1 VIPSAATMPTKV
13 LVFESDPAFAGELRS
28 ELGKLGCATTVVDD
42 GNVGLQQA
50 ATDKPDLV
58 LLSIELPRMNGFS
71 VCNKLKKD
79 ASLKD
84 VPLIIMS
91 SESSDETFEQH
102 KKLRTRAEDY
112 VHKPIAFGELLQH
125 IQAFVRL
132 GSMRPPGDPDSAIV
146 IDDDIEI
153 GSTDYAMD
161 DEGTQIA
168 VRPPVGMPV
177 ATQRGMETVDADVDA
192 FADAAFGRLTGSEP
206 PGAGAAMPEARPIH
220 NGATDSVTSPISVPP
235 AARRPSTSPG
245 PRTPSV
251 RPPSGVDV
259 AEYEKIRE
267 ELVRTRAR
275 ATALETE
282 LGDARNDVE
291 KWRLEAGEVE
301 RLTRELEELK
311 AKLATGAPKT
321 AGISSRE
328 FLDLREA
335 LNKKDKE
342 ILSLKE
348 AQSRKD
354 KEHVESQDKMLALE
368 RAKSDLDEKTLALER
383 EAAETKDRLEALSAD
398 KDLAKKAADDFK
410 NRLEKS
416 RTESEAKDRQLS
428 ELRAK
433 QAEELAA
440 SEAKV
445 ADLRAELDQTL
456 ANERAEHARAVD
468 ESEER
473 RKADVEQATKDRE
486 AALAEAREQADRERQ
501 EALSAQTAQ
510 LKQEHD
516 GKMAA
521 LHRANQQE
529 LEKARGEAEKAA
541 REAEERHAAALASA
555 KSDADKVVAEAT
567 TTHQAEVARVRTEG
581 EKREAEALEALRA
594 EHAEKVKGLEND
606 RDSRLAALESRTSRE
621 LSEANDKLAKAD
633 MDLSAARG
641 ELAEL
646 REAKQTG
653 DAAHESAIADV
664 QNRLTEVTSARDA
677 LDKKHASA
685 TDRVATLEA
694 ELVVARQDLAETRQK
709 LAGESSRADRA
720 QAKWE
725 ADRQSLERAK
735 DAMAVALS
743 QIEEAEGR
751 PLG

>member
-1 VIPSAATMPTKV
+1 MPTKV
-13 LVFESDPAFAGELRS
+13 LVFESDPAFAGELRN
-28 ELGKLGCATTVVDD
+28 ELGKLGCSTTVVDD

-50 ATDKPDLV
+50 AADKPDLV

-79 ASLKD
+79 AALKE

-125 IQAFVRL
+125 IQAFVKL
-132 GSMRPPGDPDSAIV
+132 GSARPPETDSSIV

-153 GSTDYAMD
+153 GSTDYMMED
-161 DEGTQIA
+161 DGTQIA

-177 ATQRGMETVDADVDA
+177 QGTQRGMETVDADVDA

-206 PGAGAAMPEARPIH
+206 PGSGAATPEARPIH
-220 NGATDSVTSPISVPP
+220 NGASDSVTVPASVPA
-235 AARRPSTSPG
+235 AARRPTGPPG
-245 PRTPSV
+245 ARAQS
-251 RPPSGVDV
+251 RPPSGVDL
-259 AEYEKIRE
+259 AEHEKIRE

-275 ATALETE
+275 ATSLETE

-291 KWRLEAGEVE
+291 KWRLEASEGE

-311 AKLATGAPKT
+311 AKLASGAPKT

-368 RAKSDLDEKTLALER
+368 RAKSELDDKTLALER
-383 EAAETKDRLEALSAD
+383 EAAETKDRVDALSSD

-410 NRLEKS
+410 ARLEKS
-416 RTESEAKDRQLS
+416 RAENEGKDRQLS
-428 ELRAK
+428 ELK
-433 QAEELAA
+433 GKHAEELA
-440 SEAKV
+440 SNEARLS
-445 ADLRAELDQTL
+445 ALRSELDQTL
-456 ANERAEHARAVD
+456 ANERAEHARALD
-468 ESEER
+468 QSEER
-473 RKADVEQATKDRE
+473 RKADVEQTKKDRE
-486 AALAEAREQADRERQ
+486 AAIVEAREQSERDRQ
-501 EALSAQTAQ
+501 EAMSGQAAQ
-510 LKQEHD
+510 LKQEQD

-521 LHRANQQE
+521 LHRAHQQE
-529 LEKARGEAEKAA
+529 TERARGEAEKAA
-541 REAEERHAAALASA
+541 REAEARHTGELATARADAEKAAA
-555 KSDADKVVAEAT
+555 EARS
-567 TTHQAEVARVRTEG
+567 THEGEVARAHEES
-581 EKREAEALEALRA
+581 EKRAAEGLEALRG
-594 EHAEKVKGLEND
+594 EHTEKIKGLEND

-653 DAAHESAIADV
+653 DAAQEAAMADV
-664 QNRLTEVTSARDA
+664 QRRLSEVTTARDA
-677 LDKKHASA
+677 LDKQHSAAS
-685 TDRVATLEA
+685 DRVATMEA
-694 ELVVARQDLAETRQK
+694 ELVVARQDLGETKQK
-709 LAGESSRADRA
+709 LAAESSRAERA

>member
-1 VIPSAATMPTKV
+1 MPTKV
-13 LVFESDPAFAGELRS
+13 LVFESDPAFAGELRN

-132 GSMRPPGDPDSAIV
+132 GSIRPPETDSSIV

-153 GSTDYAMD
+153 GSTDYMED
-161 DEGTQIA
+161 DGTQIA

-177 ATQRGMETVDADVDA
+177 QSTQRGMETVDADVDA

-206 PGAGAAMPEARPIH
+206 PGSGAATAEARPIH
-220 NGATDSVTSPISVPP
+220 NGASDSVTVPVSTPAAARRPTGPP
-235 AARRPSTSPG
+235 AARN
-245 PRTPSV
+245 PSV
-251 RPPSGVDV
+251 RPPSGVDI
-259 AEYEKIRE
+259 AEYEKVRE
-267 ELVRTRAR
+267 ELVRMRAR
-275 ATALETE
+275 TTSLETE
-282 LGDARNDVE
+282 LGEARNDVE
-291 KWRLEAGEVE
+291 KWRLEASEVE
-301 RLTRELEELK
+301 RLNRELEELK
-311 AKLATGAPKT
+311 AKLASGAPK
-321 AGISSRE
+321 AGGISSRE

-383 EAAETKDRLEALSAD
+383 EAAETKDRIEALTAD
-398 KDLAKKAADDFK
+398 KELAKKAADDFK
-410 NRLEKS
+410 ARLEKS
-416 RTESEAKDRQLS
+416 RAEGEAKDRQLG
-428 ELRAK
+428 ELRSK
-433 QAEELAA
+433 QAEELASAEARLA
-440 SEAKV
+440 S
-445 ADLRAELDQTL
+445 LRSELDQTL
-456 ANERAEHARAVD
+456 ANERAEHAKALD

-473 RKADVEQATKDRE
+473 RKADVEQTKKDRE
-486 AALAEAREQADRERQ
+486 AAIVEAREQSERDRQ
-501 EALSAQTAQ
+501 EALSAQAAQ

-516 GKMAA
+516 GKMGA
-521 LHRANQQE
+521 LHRAHQQE
-529 LEKARGEAEKAA
+529 VEKARGEAQQAA
-541 REAEERHAAALASA
+541 REAEARHEAQVAAART
-555 KSDADKVVAEAT
+555 DAEKATADARAEAEK
-567 TTHQAEVARVRTEG
+567 QA
-581 EKREAEALEALRA
+581 AEALEALRG
-594 EHAEKVKGLEND
+594 EHAEKVKGIEND
-606 RDSRLAALESRTSRE
+606 RDARLAAVESRMSRE

-641 ELAEL
+641 ELAEV

-653 DAAHESAIADV
+653 DAAHEAAMADV
-664 QNRLTEVTSARDA
+664 QKRLSEATTARDE

-685 TDRVATLEA
+685 SDRVAALEA
-694 ELVVARQDLAETRQK
+694 ELVVARQDLGETKQK
-709 LAGESSRADRA
+709 LATESARAERA

>member
-1 VIPSAATMPTKV
+1 
-13 LVFESDPAFAGELRS
+13 
-28 ELGKLGCATTVVDD
+28 
-42 GNVGLQQA
+42 
-50 ATDKPDLV
+50 
-58 LLSIELPRMNGFS
+58 MNGFS

-79 ASLKD
+79 ANLKD

-132 GSMRPPGDPDSAIV
+132 GSIRPPEADSSIV

-153 GSTDYAMD
+153 GSTDYMMED
-161 DEGTQIA
+161 DGTQIA
-168 VRPPVGMPV
+168 ARPPVGMPV
-177 ATQRGMETVDADVDA
+177 QSTQRGMETVDADVDA

-206 PGAGAAMPEARPIH
+206 PGSGAATAEARPIH
-220 NGATDSVTSPISVPP
+220 NGAGDSVTVPVSTPAAPRRPTGPP
-235 AARRPSTSPG
+235 AARN
-245 PRTPSV
+245 PSV
-251 RPPSGVDV
+251 RPPSGVDI

-267 ELVRTRAR
+267 ELVRTRAQ
-275 ATALETE
+275 AASLETE
-282 LGDARNDVE
+282 LGEARNDVE
-291 KWRLEAGEVE
+291 KWRLEASEVE

-311 AKLATGAPKT
+311 AKLASGAPKT

-368 RAKSDLDEKTLALER
+368 RSKSDLDEKTLALER
-383 EAAETKDRLEALSAD
+383 EAAETKDRLEALTAD
-398 KDLAKKAADDFK
+398 KELAKKAADDFK
-410 NRLEKS
+410 TRLEKS
-416 RTESEAKDRQLS
+416 RAEGEAKDRQLS
-428 ELRAK
+428 ELRTK
-433 QAEELAA
+433 QAEELALA
-440 SEAKV
+440 EARLTS
-445 ADLRAELDQTL
+445 LRSELDQTL
-456 ANERAEHARAVD
+456 ANERAEHARALD

-473 RKADVEQATKDRE
+473 RKADVEQTKKDRE
-486 AALAEAREQADRERQ
+486 AAIVEAREQSERDRQ
-501 EALSAQTAQ
+501 EALSAQAVQ

-516 GKMAA
+516 GKMGA
-521 LHRANQQE
+521 LHRAHQQE
-529 LEKARGEAEKAA
+529 VEKARSEAQQAARESDARHESELATVRTDAEKAA
-541 REAEERHAAALASA
+541 TEARSAHEAEVGRAR
-555 KSDADKVVAEAT
+555 AEAEK
-567 TTHQAEVARVRTEG
+567 QA
-581 EKREAEALEALRA
+581 AEALEALRG
-594 EHAEKVKGLEND
+594 EHAEKVKGIEND
-606 RDSRLAALESRTSRE
+606 RDSRLAAVESRMSRD
-621 LSEANDKLAKAD
+621 LSEANDRFAKAD

-641 ELAEL
+641 ELAEV

-653 DAAHESAIADV
+653 DAAHEAAMADV
-664 QNRLTEVTSARDA
+664 QKRLSEVTTARDE
-677 LDKKHASA
+677 LDRKHASA
-685 TDRVATLEA
+685 SDRVAALEA
-694 ELVVARQDLAETRQK
+694 ELVVARQDLGETKQK
-709 LAGESSRADRA
+709 LATESARAERA

>member
-1 VIPSAATMPTKV
+1 MPTKV
-13 LVFESDPAFAGELRS
+13 LVFESDPAFAGELRN
-28 ELGKLGCATTVVDD
+28 ELGKLGCSTTVVDD

-50 ATDKPDLV
+50 AADRPDLV

-79 ASLKD
+79 ANLKD

-125 IQAFVRL
+125 IQSFVPM
-132 GSMRPPGDPDSAIV
+132 GSMRPPDGDSSIV
-146 IDDDIEI
+146 IEDDIEV
-153 GSTDYAMD
+153 GSTDYMQED
-161 DEGTQIA
+161 DGTQIA
-168 VRPPVGMPV
+168 PRPPVGM
-177 ATQRGMETVDADVDA
+177 AGGTQRGMETVDADVDA

-206 PGAGAAMPEARPIH
+206 PGAGTAVAEARPIH
-220 NGATDSVTSPISVPP
+220 NGASDSATVPVSVPVP
-235 AARRPSTSPG
+235 ARRPSTVPQ
-245 PRTPSV
+245 PRGASV

-275 ATALETE
+275 AASLDTE

-311 AKLATGAPKT
+311 TKLASGAPKT

-383 EAAETKDRLEALSAD
+383 EAAETKDRVDALSAD

-410 NRLEKS
+410 ARLEKS
-416 RTESEAKDRQLS
+416 RAEGESKDRQIS
-428 ELRAK
+428 ELKAK
-433 QAEELAA
+433 HAEDLASTEARLAA
-440 SEAKV
+440 LQS
-445 ADLRAELDQTL
+445 ELDQTL
-456 ANERAEHARAVD
+456 ANERAEHARALD

-473 RKADVEQATKDRE
+473 RKADVEQTKKDRE

-501 EALSAQTAQ
+501 EALSAQAAQ
-510 LKQEHD
+510 LKQESD

-521 LHRANQQE
+521 LHRAHQQE
-529 LEKARGEAEKAA
+529 GDRARSEADKAVREAEARHEGALSAARAEAEKAA
-541 REAEERHAAALASA
+541 AEASSAHEAE
-555 KSDADKVVAEAT
+555 VG
-567 TTHQAEVARVRTEG
+567 RVRAEG
-581 EKREAEALEALRA
+581 ETQKGEALEALRA
-594 EHAEKVKGLEND
+594 EHTEKVKGLEND
-606 RDSRLAALESRTSRE
+606 RDSRLAALESRTTRE

-641 ELAEL
+641 ELAEV
-646 REAKQTG
+646 REAKQSG
-653 DAAHESAIADV
+653 DTAHESAMADV
-664 QNRLTEVTSARDA
+664 QRRLSEVTTARDE
-677 LDKKHASA
+677 LDRKHAAAS
-685 TDRVATLEA
+685 DRAATLEA
-694 ELVVARQDLAETRQK
+694 ELVVARQDLGETRQK
-709 LAGESSRADRA
+709 LAAESARAERA
-720 QAKWE
+720 TAKWE

>member
-1 VIPSAATMPTKV
+1 VIPSGLTMPTKV
-13 LVFESDPAFAGELRS
+13 LVFESDPAFAGELRN

-50 ATDKPDLV
+50 AADKPDLV

-79 ASLKD
+79 AALKE

-125 IQAFVRL
+125 IQAFIKL
-132 GSMRPPGDPDSAIV
+132 GSVRPPETDSSIV

-153 GSTDYAMD
+153 GSTDYMMED
-161 DEGTQIA
+161 DGTQIA
-168 VRPPVGMPV
+168 VRPPAGMPV
-177 ATQRGMETVDADVDA
+177 QGTQRGMETVDADVDA

-206 PGAGAAMPEARPIH
+206 PGSGAATAEARPIH
-220 NGATDSVTSPISVPP
+220 NGTSDSVTVPVSVPA
-235 AARRPSTSPG
+235 AARRPTGPPG
-245 PRTPSV
+245 ARAQS
-251 RPPSGVDV
+251 RPPSGVDL
-259 AEYEKIRE
+259 AEYEKTRE
-267 ELVRTRAR
+267 DLVRTRAR
-275 ATALETE
+275 ATSLETE
-282 LGDARNDVE
+282 LGEARNDVE
-291 KWRLEAGEVE
+291 KWRLEASEGE

-311 AKLATGAPKT
+311 AKLASGAPKT

-383 EAAETKDRLEALSAD
+383 EAAETKDRVDALSSD

-410 NRLEKS
+410 ARLEKS
-416 RTESEAKDRQLS
+416 RAENEGKDRQLS
-428 ELRAK
+428 ELK
-433 QAEELAA
+433 GKHAEELA
-440 SEAKV
+440 SNEAKLS
-445 ADLRAELDQTL
+445 ALRSELDQTL
-456 ANERAEHARAVD
+456 ANERAEHARALD
-468 ESEER
+468 QSEER
-473 RKADVEQATKDRE
+473 RKADVEQTKKDRE
-486 AALAEAREQADRERQ
+486 AAIVEAREQSERDRQ
-501 EALSAQTAQ
+501 EAMSGQAAQ

-521 LHRANQQE
+521 LHRAHQQE
-529 LEKARGEAEKAA
+529 IERARGEAETAVREAQTRHEGELATARADAEKAA
-541 REAEERHAAALASA
+541 
-555 KSDADKVVAEAT
+555 AEARS
-567 TTHQAEVARVRTEG
+567 THEGEVARVREAGEKQATEG
-581 EKREAEALEALRA
+581 LEALRGD
-594 EHAEKVKGLEND
+594 HAEKIKGLEND

-621 LSEANDKLAKAD
+621 LAEANDKLAKAD

-641 ELAEL
+641 ELAEV

-653 DAAHESAIADV
+653 DAAHEEAMADV
-664 QNRLTEVTSARDA
+664 QRRLSEVTTARDA
-677 LDKKHASA
+677 LDKKHSAAS
-685 TDRVATLEA
+685 DRVATTEA
-694 ELVVARQDLAETRQK
+694 ELVVARQDLGETKQK
-709 LAGESSRADRA
+709 LAAESARAERA
-720 QAKWE
+720 HAKWE